1 MSDRYM
7 KIILTVIAL
16 ELLWIGVK
24 DIGTP
29 ASAQAPT
36 AQQQAAASQ
45 QVAPLPV
52 VIRGIDIINP
62 AANADVARSALP
74 VYARASVPVYS
85 SQTLKVDADRPLA
98 IVGAAPLKIEADKP
112 LPVEAPAGKP
122 LRVEIPR
129 TVGLT
134 PGE

>member
-7 KIILTVIAL
+7 KVILTVIAL

-29 ASAQAPT
+29 ASAQA
-36 AQQQAAASQ
+36 AAVQQA
-45 QVAPLPV
+45 APLPV
-52 VIRGIDIINP
+52 IVRGIDINP
-62 AANADVARSALP
+62 TENGADPARSALP
-74 VYARASVPVYS
+74 VYARAAVPVYS

-98 IVGAAPLKIEADKP
+98 VVGAAPFKIEADKP
-112 LPVEAPAGKP
+112 VMVEAPAGRP

-129 TVGLT
+129 TSSLT

>member
-7 KIILTVIAL
+7 KVILTVIAL

-29 ASAQAPT
+29 ASAQTAA
-36 AQQQAAASQ
+36 AQQQAVPAS
-45 QVAPLPV
+45 VI
-52 VIRGIDIINP
+52 IRGIDIINP
-62 AANADVARSALP
+62 AVNAADPARSALP
-74 VYARASVPVYS
+74 VYARAAVPVYS

-98 IVGAAPLKIEADKP
+98 IVGAAPLKVEADKP
-112 LPVEAPAGKP
+112 LPIEAPRP
-122 LRVEIPR
+122 LKVEIPY
-129 TVGLT
+129 TVGKT